1 MENITKPSITRLA
14 RRAGVKSISD
24 NCFDTIRDLIG
35 YRLEEV
41 ISASLIV
48 NSEHQTKT
56 LMAEDVYEALRL
68 LNYNVTQS
76 TDMGK
81 STCSK

>member
-24 NCFDTIRDLIG
+24 NCFDTIRDLID
-35 YRLEEV
+35 YRLQEV

-48 NSEHQTKT
+48 NSERQTKT
-56 LMAEDVYEALRL
+56 LMADDVYEALRL

-76 TDMGK
+76 IDMGK